1 MKKIILLIVSVC
13 LLASVLCLSVFA
25 AGTADDKP
33 ASAPAKGVVLRI
45 SAEKNGKQYPVVVE
59 DHTNFEDGWNA
70 AMKLAADFKELNKQG
85 YKRVIVDIYSDWKA
99 VDGEFSDDLFNGKG
113 FNWDTIY
120 FPSGVDVTLNLNG
133 HTVDR
138 GLTAYQYNGEVMY
151 VDSKA
156 NVTINN
162 GTIKGGWSC
171 NGAGGIHINDG
182 ANVTLNDVN
191 LKGNTVEDDDG
202 AAIAAYGGATLTMN
216 GGSISE
222 NIVYN
227 TTSAY
232 IFTIGKVSRGAL
244 YAQDSNVY
252 LKNVT
257 FDKNVAKNISI
268 EGLVAYFVRSTVVMD
283 GCTVQNNGFSSTSEK
298 YVTPTSYI
306 YSDASLDLRIKNT
319 DFFNNGNSD
328 RVLERSESDFTSL
341 MRFAIGYR
349 SADAYISIENCDIT
363 HNRMERIFSLGE
375 VIMSMKDCTV
385 TDNLANAAFFYHT
398 DADLIRSASQYNF
411 ENCTFNN
418 NHPVNDTDYLA
429 KNNNGTFCIKDEKIG
444 KVTFDQCE
452 FGDSTFVNKNLATF
466 KNSSTTT
473 IGSIFNEGSVTM
485 IVAIMALAA
494 SVASIALTVVSNKK
508 KKAVA
513 VNNDNEE

>member
-1 MKKIILLIVSVC
+1 MIVSVC
-13 LLASVLCLSVFA
+13 ILASVFCVSVFA
-25 AGTADDKP
+25 AETDDKP
-33 ASAPAKGVVLRI
+33 APAPAPANGVVLRI
-45 SAEKNGKQYPVVVE
+45 SAEKNGKKYPVVVE

-70 AMKLAADFKELNKQG
+70 AMKLAADFKALNTKG

-120 FPSGVDVTLNLNG
+120 FPSKVNVTLNLNG

-156 NVTINN
+156 NITINN

-182 ANVTLNDVN
+182 ANVTLNNVN

-202 AAIAAYGGATLTMN
+202 AAIAVYGGATLTMN
-216 GGSISE
+216 GGTISE

-227 TTSAY
+227 TTAAY
-232 IFTIGKVSRGAL
+232 ITTIGKVSRGVL
-244 YAQDSNVY
+244 YAQDANVY
-252 LKNVT
+252 LKDVT

-283 GCTVQNNGFSSTSEK
+283 GCTVQNNGFSSKSEK

-306 YSDASLDLRIKNT
+306 YSNTSLDLKIKNT
-319 DFFNNGNSD
+319 AFFNNGNSD
-328 RVLERSESDFTSL
+328 RVIEDTESDLTSL
-341 MRFAIGYR
+341 MCFEIG
-349 SADAYISIENCDIT
+349 SMAPDAYIAIENCNIT
-363 HNRMERIFSLGE
+363 YNKMDRIFDLGE
-375 VIMSMKDCTV
+375 VVLSMKDSTV
-385 TDNLANAAFFYHT
+385 TDNIANVAAFYHT
-398 DADLIRSASQYNF
+398 ETYFIRPSSNYTF

-418 NHPVNDTDYLA
+418 NNPINDTNHLA
-429 KNNNGTFCIKDEKIG
+429 ASNQGTFCIKDEKIG
-444 KVTFDQCE
+444 KVTFNKCE
-452 FGDSTFVNKNLATF
+452 FGDATFVNKQFATF
-466 KNSSTTT
+466 KDSSITNV
-473 IGSIFNEGSVTM
+473 GSIFNEGSVTM
-485 IVAIMALAA
+485 LMTITALVA
-494 SVASIALTVVSNKK
+494 SVASITLTVVYNKK

-513 VNNDNEE
+513 VNNDNEK